1 MPNGNVTLD
10 PLIRVI
16 ESLQDIIKRDRDRPR
31 PITGANEDR
40 TRTFLI
46 NPLLQALGWSDPLVL
61 TTQYLVRYGLG
72 KYEYRVPDYA
82 LHLPDDIS
90 NPIAFLEAK
99 RMNEPLTSDHRKRL
113 FEAAKY
119 ARNKGVE
126 VQYCILTNGDRWDLY
141 KPDKRSYLQVFS
153 LLISE
158 KSASKCAQTFHDRF
172 PKPPTLETAESAS
185 RAEASASPPPNT
197 SAPSSRSAIDVIL
210 SGMPATSIDLPK
222 VLAYFTFC
230 FTSSILIGWYTGY
243 RFANPRS
250 IRPADDLALFILY
263 IFLCMFAIVLAARV
277 VHLLFQYPK
286 SKKETDVWRL
296 IPLFTPIK
304 GDRPIT
310 LYWVVIATVGGIG
323 VGGLSGFFLGKLLA
337 EFLDALGLLLL
348 FAVPLTLFVLL
359 VLLPSL
365 LKRVFRNKQ
374 KAR

>member
-1 MPNGNVTLD
+1 MTASQ
-10 PLIRVI
+10 
-16 ESLQDIIKRDRDRPR
+16 SLP
-31 PITGANEDR
+31 
-40 TRTFLI
+40 
-46 NPLLQALGWSDPLVL
+46 
-61 TTQYLVRYGLG
+61 
-72 KYEYRVPDYA
+72 
-82 LHLPDDIS
+82 HL
-90 NPIAFLEAK
+90 
-99 RMNEPLTSDHRKRL
+99 
-113 FEAAKY
+113 
-119 ARNKGVE
+119 
-126 VQYCILTNGDRWDLY
+126 
-141 KPDKRSYLQVFS
+141 
-153 LLISE
+153 
-158 KSASKCAQTFHDRF
+158 
-172 PKPPTLETAESAS
+172 KPPKVQVARKPLHRHRPTL
-185 RAEASASPPPNT
+185 PL
-197 SAPSSRSAIDVIL
+197 PSSRSAIDVIL

>member
-1 MPNGNVTLD
+1 MPTDDIILD
-10 PLIRVI
+10 SLTRTI
-16 ESLQDIIKRDRDRPR
+16 ESVQDRIKHDLDLPR

-46 NPLLQALGWSDPLVL
+46 NPLLEALGWSDPLVI
-61 TTQYLVRYGLG
+61 TTQYLVRYGFG
-72 KYEYRVPDYA
+72 EYEYRVPDYA

-99 RMNEPLTSDHRKRL
+99 RMNEPLTSAHRKQL
-113 FEAAKY
+113 FDATKH
-119 ARNKGVE
+119 ARDKGVE

-141 KPDKRSYLQVFS
+141 RPAKGLYCRVFS
-153 LLISE
+153 LSISE
-158 KSASKCAQTFHDRF
+158 KSASECAQKFRKHF
-172 PKPPTLETAESAS
+172 PKPPGFEDTRSALPSTPPTLDPSAHLSIIDFILS
-185 RAEASASPPPNT
+185 RA
-197 SAPSSRSAIDVIL
+197 
-210 SGMPATSIDLPK
+210 PATRIDLRK

-337 EFLDALGLLLL
+337 EFLDALGPLLL